1 MLGGDYS
8 DNRASPHSDGILW
21 VGQGN
26 ATSRQDTR
34 GLFITGVKA
43 TGNRRFGLHIDAEGI
58 AGREAD
64 GFVSNCA
71 LGGNGM
77 EGYHVTQLIPGLI
90 PIGNLAV
97 DDGCLSFA
105 ARKRP

>member
-1 MLGGDYS
+1 
-8 DNRASPHSDGILW
+8 
-21 VGQGN
+21 
-26 ATSRQDTR
+26 
-34 GLFITGVKA
+34 
-43 TGNRRFGLHIDAEGI
+43 
-58 AGREAD
+58 
-64 GFVSNCA
+64 
-71 LGGNGM
+71 M